1 MFAYKTNSPDYLDYV
16 ASAMTREEILADP
29 KFCVLLENPY
39 IKDNMEVALAWR
51 KAKFGD
57 YQDKYEFVEY
67 YLCNGPEL
75 DADTLLHYRAL
86 AKADP
91 VVMEIANSYFKNSEV
106 LSEIRE
112 EKFGK
117 KKKGDWTDCFTNP
130 CFYLGDFSAV
140 MGSMGDI
147 KNVETYFNTIAE
159 RFAAAWGSDK
169 KKKSREEVERKT
181 GLKNGSA
188 TTTSTETSGKTDN
201 NSSSGSSSNSGS
213 GDSKNTKN
221 TKNTSSTPAKD
232 GAITPQGDS
241 QSISSESNS
250 TGQSAGSD
258 AHAGKLRPAYFTG
271 WAKLGKAIFEN
282 DTAFA
287 NDLLKVST
295 YFHVPK
301 FGDWSAKAFTEA
313 ISLAEQ
319 ANVVRMMGDC
329 YRMWQQVR
337 RLRVFG
343 PDNQYGP
350 ITSDQLVGGKNTDG
364 TPLNPVTN
372 PSPTPEQSTAAIDS
386 KTTEAARREIA
397 AKNGGKTGET
407 PAQESPKEETD
418 PFMAAMASDTSS
430 SDTGVTYGQATGR
443 HDGGS
448 TVVAAVGGGH
458 ESGSS
463 SSGGSALS
471 LQQQQAYAPSIQ
483 DT

>member
-91 VVMEIANSYFKNSEV
+91 IVMEIANSYFKNPEV
-106 LSEIRE
+106 LSKIRE
-112 EKFGK
+112 EKYGK

-140 MGSMGDI
+140 MGSMGDV

-159 RFAAAWGSDK
+159 RFAAAWGADK

-188 TTTSTETSGKTDN
+188 TTSTSG
-201 NSSSGSSSNSGS
+201 SSGS
-213 GDSKNTKN
+213 
-221 TKNTSSTPAKD
+221 KD

-241 QSISSESNS
+241 QSISSENNS

-258 AHAGKLRPAYFTG
+258 AHAGKLRPSYFTG

-282 DTAFA
+282 DAAFA

-364 TPLNPVTN
+364 TPLQPVTN
-372 PSPTPEQSTAAIDS
+372 PSPTPEQSTKGIDS
-386 KTTEAARREIA
+386 QATEAARREMKE
-397 AKNGGKTGET
+397 KNGDTT
-407 PAQESPKEETD
+407 AQETD
-418 PFMAAMASDTSS
+418 PFMAAMASNTSS
-430 SDTGVTYGQATGR
+430 SGTGVTYEEATGKNN
-443 HDGGS
+443 GGS
-448 TVVAAVGGGH
+448 TIGDGLGGG
-458 ESGSS
+458 SS
-463 SSGGSALS
+463 QFDSTLT
-471 LQQQQAYAPSIQ
+471 LPKNETPTPSIFN
-483 DT
+483 T

>member
-91 VVMEIANSYFKNSEV
+91 IVMEIANSYFKNPEV
-106 LSEIRE
+106 LSQIRE
-112 EKFGK
+112 EKYGK

-188 TTTSTETSGKTDN
+188 TTTSTQTSNSTSG
-201 NSSSGSSSNSGS
+201 SSGS
-213 GDSKNTKN
+213 
-221 TKNTSSTPAKD
+221 KNTSSSPAKD

-241 QSISSESNS
+241 QSISSENNS

-258 AHAGKLRPAYFTG
+258 AHAGKLRPSYFTG

-282 DTAFA
+282 DAAFA

-364 TPLNPVTN
+364 TPLQPVTN
-372 PSPTPEQSTAAIDS
+372 PSPTPEQSTAGIDS

-397 AKNGGKTGET
+397 AKGEEASPEAQAAAQEIEEAGSDIDVNGMLDDVIIATSTDTTTTTSSETNGGITVSMNPDASLRFDRSSTG
-407 PAQESPKEETD
+407 
-418 PFMAAMASDTSS
+418 
-430 SDTGVTYGQATGR
+430 TGSFT
-443 HDGGS
+443 
-448 TVVAAVGGGH
+448 
-458 ESGSS
+458 
-463 SSGGSALS
+463 LNF
-471 LQQQQAYAPSIQ
+471 
-483 DT
+483 

>member
-106 LSEIRE
+106 LSQIRE
-112 EKFGK
+112 EKYGK

-188 TTTSTETSGKTDN
+188 TATSTETSGKTDN
-201 NSSSGSSSNSGS
+201 NSSSGSS
-213 GDSKNTKN
+213 KN

-397 AKNGGKTGET
+397 AKGEA
-407 PAQESPKEETD
+407 PSQEAQEAAQAIEESGQDIDVDGMLADVATATSNDTD
-418 PFMAAMASDTSS
+418 TTTTTSS
-430 SDTGVTYGQATGR
+430 GTNGKITVSMNPDASLR
-443 HDGGS
+443 FDRGS
-448 TVVAAVGGGH
+448 TGTG
-458 ESGSS
+458 SGSFT
-463 SSGGSALS
+463 LNV
-471 LQQQQAYAPSIQ
+471 
-483 DT
+483 